1 MKFFVWEK
9 FKLFPTNK
17 TIQPFQTHK
26 TLSLNTQNIMSRDTN
41 TYSASSQKNF
51 TANSDPAKG
60 ISLCIPRV
68 HANINWRRIKQH
80 IIDAQLGFV
89 DRVDVPQK
97 TFRGKDGRL
106 YRKAFV
112 HFAPNRWN
120 MRDATA
126 RNALTQ
132 LQAGKRIKLEYEAPW
147 FWLAGISGAVRPDD
161 APKRPE
167 RKTRIDLSASAAT
180 PKQETKEEPANY
192 DLSAQQDEEHSGVNL
207 NDPITAR
214 AAENV
219 RNSPKSAEV
228 EDGEVEEGEVSYERD

>member
-1 MKFFVWEK
+1 
-9 FKLFPTNK
+9 
-17 TIQPFQTHK
+17 
-26 TLSLNTQNIMSRDTN
+26 MSHTTN

-97 TFRGKDGRL
+97 TFRGKDNRL

-126 RNALTQ
+126 RHALKQ

-147 FWLAGISGAVRPDD
+147 FWLAGISGAARPDE

-167 RKTRIDLSASAAT
+167 RKTRIDLTASAANKAT
-180 PKQETKEEPANY
+180 ENKEESSDY
-192 DLSAQQDEEHSGVNL
+192 DLSVQQDDEHSGVNM
-207 NDPITAR
+207 NDPIIAR
-214 AAENV
+214 ASENIH
-219 RNSPKSAEV
+219 NSPKSE
-228 EDGEVEEGEVSYERD
+228 EVEEGEVVYDRD

>member
-1 MKFFVWEK
+1 
-9 FKLFPTNK
+9 
-17 TIQPFQTHK
+17 
-26 TLSLNTQNIMSRDTN
+26 MSSTTN
-41 TYSASSQKNF
+41 THSASSQKNF
-51 TANSDPAKG
+51 DVNSDPAKG

-97 TFRGKDGRL
+97 TFRGKDNRL

-126 RNALTQ
+126 RHALKQ

-147 FWLAGISGAVRPDD
+147 FWLAGISGAARTDE

-167 RKTRIDLSASAAT
+167 RKTRIDLTASAANKAT
-180 PKQETKEEPANY
+180 EIKEEHRGTNP
-192 DLSAQQDEEHSGVNL
+192 
-207 NDPITAR
+207 NDPIVAR
-214 AAENV
+214 AAENTLFDKIPSV
-219 RNSPKSAEV
+219 VEV
-228 EDGEVEEGEVSYERD
+228 VEVEEGEVSYDRV

>member
-1 MKFFVWEK
+1 
-9 FKLFPTNK
+9 
-17 TIQPFQTHK
+17 
-26 TLSLNTQNIMSRDTN
+26 MSRATK
-41 TYSASSQKNF
+41 TYTASSQKNF
-51 TANSDPAKG
+51 ADNSDPAKG

-112 HFAPNRWN
+112 HFAPGRWN

-126 RNALTQ
+126 RNALKQ

-147 FWLAGISGAVRPDD
+147 FWLAGISGAARPDE
-161 APKRPE
+161 APKRKPVPE
-167 RKTRIDLSASAAT
+167 RKTRIDLSAASTAT
-180 PKQETKEEPANY
+180 ENKESETY
-192 DLSAQQDEEHSGVNL
+192 DLSAQQDEEHRGADM
-207 NDPITAR
+207 NDPIVAR
-214 AAENV
+214 AAENA
-219 RNSPKSAEV
+219 RNSPKTTEV
-228 EDGEVEEGEVSYERD
+228 EDGEVEE